1 MVRAIAIALLLSTLP
16 GCMLASLPIFPGS
29 GMRAQQPG
37 ALEAPAVR
45 LP

>member
-1 MVRAIAIALLLSTLP
+1 MVRALTIALLLSTLP
-16 GCMLASLPIFPGS
+16 GCMLASLPIFPAS

-37 ALEAPAVR
+37 MVEAPAVH